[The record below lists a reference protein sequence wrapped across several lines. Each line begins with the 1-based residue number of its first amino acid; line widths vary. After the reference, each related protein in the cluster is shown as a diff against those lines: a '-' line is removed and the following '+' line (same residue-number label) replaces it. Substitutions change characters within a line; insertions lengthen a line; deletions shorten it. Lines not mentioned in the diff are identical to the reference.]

1 MTGHL
6 AEVDLPHGELAEP
19 EERGTLSIAH
29 AVVRKVAQHAADQV
43 PGTVLAEHRVAGLT
57 TGRPGAGVKVGGQDN
72 DVDLALDLALR
83 YPGPVRSV
91 TGDVRAKVTEEVE
104 RITAYHV
111 RSIAVTVSALLPD
124 ARPRVR

>member
-1 MTGHL
+1 MTAHVR
-6 AEVDLPHGELAEP
+6 EVDLPRGDLAEP
-19 EERGTLSIAH
+19 EERGSLSIAH

-43 PGTVLAEHRVAGLT
+43 PGTVLAERRVAGLAR
-57 TGRPGAGVKVGGQDN
+57 GRSGATAKVGGEDN

-83 YPGPVRSV
+83 YPAPVRAV

-124 ARPRVR
+124 ASPRVR